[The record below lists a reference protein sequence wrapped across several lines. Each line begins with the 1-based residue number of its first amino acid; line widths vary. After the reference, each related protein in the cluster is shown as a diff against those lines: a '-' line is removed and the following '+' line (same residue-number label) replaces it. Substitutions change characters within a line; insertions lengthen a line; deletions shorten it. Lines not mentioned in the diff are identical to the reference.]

1 MSEHAYLPFDDLPL
15 YVSDGSVCR
24 ERAGA
29 LAPSEWADDEIAAI
43 RAALKKL
50 SAGRILDP
58 SDAED
63 LVQETLLTLIAKC
76 PRDELRK
83 SPLVWS
89 MGVFRRKVGNY
100 YRRARRT
107 TSLEDWESGRG
118 RSPRSGGPSPEPG
131 LSPAPTSPETSL
143 LHDEVQRIVDET
155 LARLPASQRQAMEML
170 ISGLDPGEIVDR
182 LDPERYQNVIN
193 RLHRG
198 RRRLAAELA
207 RYGLGPDGRTG
218 LRKMKRSL
226 GKRRC

>member
-15 YVSDGSVCR
+15 CVSDGSVCR

-29 LAPSEWADDEIAAI
+29 RAPSEWADDEIAAI
-43 RAALKKL
+43 RAALKKI

-107 TSLEDWESGRG
+107 TSLEDWQSGRG
-118 RSPRSGGPSPEPG
+118 RPPRAAG
-131 LSPAPTSPETSL
+131 TSPETSL

-218 LRKMKRSL
+218 LRKMKRGL

>member
-15 YVSDGSVCR
+15 CVSDGSVCR

-29 LAPSEWADDEIAAI
+29 RAPSEWADDEIAAI
-43 RAALKKL
+43 RAALKKI

-118 RSPRSGGPSPEPG
+118 RPPRAAG
-131 LSPAPTSPETSL
+131 TSPETSL

-218 LRKMKRSL
+218 LRKMKRGL

>member
-1 MSEHAYLPFDDLPL
+1 VSKHAYLPLDDLPL
-15 YVSDGSVCR
+15 YISDGSVCR
-24 ERAGA
+24 ERAVA
-29 LAPSEWADDEIAAI
+29 RAPSEWADDEIVAI
-43 RAALKKL
+43 RAALKKIA
-50 SAGRILDP
+50 AGRILDP

-76 PRDELRK
+76 PRDQLRK

-100 YRRARRT
+100 YRRSRRT

-118 RSPRSGGPSPEPG
+118 RPSPELG
-131 LSPAPTSPETSL
+131 LSPAPASPETSL
-143 LHDEVQRIVDET
+143 LHAEVLRIIEET
-155 LARLPASQRQAMEML
+155 VSRLPASQRRAMEML
-170 ISGLDPGEIVDR
+170 ISGLNPGEIVDR

-207 RYGLGPDGRTG
+207 RYGLGPEGRTG
-218 LRKMKRSL
+218 MRKMKRSL
-226 GKRRC
+226 GKRRR

>member
-1 MSEHAYLPFDDLPL
+1 M
-15 YVSDGSVCR
+15 
-24 ERAGA
+24 
-29 LAPSEWADDEIAAI
+29 
-43 RAALKKL
+43 
-50 SAGRILDP
+50 
-58 SDAED
+58 
-63 LVQETLLTLIAKC
+63 
-76 PRDELRK
+76 
-83 SPLVWS
+83 
-89 MGVFRRKVGNY
+89 FRRKVGNY

-107 TSLEDWESGRG
+107 TSLEEWESGRG
-118 RSPRSGGPSPEPG
+118 RPPRAAG
-131 LSPAPTSPETSL
+131 TSPETSL
-143 LHDEVQRIVDET
+143 LHDEVQSIVDET